1 MSEIDA
7 RNPKQEESPLPEAV
21 DMEYAGSVWEMLIS
35 LGEEIGRA
43 WQSPKNGVELLSE
56 MRRYVAQR
64 HNLLKSCD
72 RPPTTST
79 YACAGTVRDRPERR
93 TKSA

>member
-56 MRRYVAQR
+56 MRR
-64 HNLLKSCD
+64 
-72 RPPTTST
+72 
-79 YACAGTVRDRPERR
+79 
-93 TKSA
+93 